1 MDKRFFLA
9 LILTAIV
16 VAITPILF
24 PTPAAKPG
32 AGGTGRDSAAATAPA
47 TPPAA
52 TPAPTPATTP
62 AAPPTRGATTGGPLT
77 SGARDTTAT
86 AAAGPAAAPATAQA
100 DTLAPAAS
108 AASAAPA
115 AAVETTMVDAGKSIY
130 RISSLGAAPVS
141 VQLREYVALAAE
153 GKKTDQWVELV
164 RPGERLL
171 SYRLVVPGDTLPL
184 DRTPFTLA
192 RGAGAPG
199 PGAQSL
205 TYEAVIANTRV
216 AITYAFVPD
225 SYTVR
230 VSGRVQG
237 TGSNGYLLVDLPSGI
252 HSAEADSL
260 DDQRNLA
267 YALKPERDNAKSIHF
282 DKLDPGEQRLE
293 PGPLTWVV
301 TKNKYFLV
309 GLLTPEG
316 DRPFAEL
323 KVTGGPRTSSIASRG
338 SATAVEPVRDG
349 TFAFEMYAGPQEWR
363 RLVAMGRDFE
373 NANPYGGFLQGIV
386 QPFATLVM
394 RALLWMHEKLAMSYG
409 WVLIVFGVVI
419 RLAIWPLNQRAMR
432 TSLKMQV
439 LQPELQAVNERY
451 RDDPQKLQ
459 QEIMKVYRDHGMSP
473 FSAVSG
479 CLPMLLPMP
488 VFITLF
494 FVFQNTI
501 EFRGVSF
508 LWMRDISQYD
518 PYYILPILMGLS
530 AWALSYIGMRG
541 MPPNPQAKLMSY
553 IFPGMM
559 LVFFYKAAAGLN
571 LYYTV
576 QNIAALPQQWL
587 IIRERMKTA
596 PKPAAPAPAAR
607 PAPKGKPSKAKA

>member
-1 MDKRFFLA
+1 
-9 LILTAIV
+9 
-16 VAITPILF
+16 
-24 PTPAAKPG
+24 
-32 AGGTGRDSAAATAPA
+32 
-47 TPPAA
+47 
-52 TPAPTPATTP
+52 
-62 AAPPTRGATTGGPLT
+62 
-77 SGARDTTAT
+77 
-86 AAAGPAAAPATAQA
+86 
-100 DTLAPAAS
+100 
-108 AASAAPA
+108 
-115 AAVETTMVDAGKSIY
+115 
-130 RISSLGAAPVS
+130 
-141 VQLREYVALAAE
+141 
-153 GKKTDQWVELV
+153 V

-184 DRTPFTLA
+184 DRTPFTLT
-192 RGAGAPG
+192 RGAAAPG
-199 PGAQSL
+199 SGASNL

-230 VSGRVQG
+230 VSGRVEG
-237 TGSNGYLLVDLPSGI
+237 AGSSGYVLIDLPSGI

-301 TKNKYFLV
+301 AKSKYFLV
-309 GLLTPEG
+309 GLLTPRG
-316 DRPFAEL
+316 DQPFAEL
-323 KVTGGPRTSSIASRG
+323 KVTGGPRTSKMASRG

-373 NANPYGGFLQGIV
+373 NSNPYGGFLQPIV

-394 RALLWMHEKLAMSYG
+394 RALLWMHEKLTMSYG
-409 WVLIVFGVVI
+409 WVLIVFGIAI

-508 LWMRDISQYD
+508 FWMRDISQHD
-518 PYYILPILMGLS
+518 PYFILPILMGLS
-530 AWALSYIGMRG
+530 AWALSFIGMRG
-541 MPPNPQAKLMSY
+541 TPPNPQAKLMSY

-559 LVFFYKAAAGLN
+559 LLFFYRAAAGLN

-576 QNIAALPQQWL
+576 QNLAALPQQWM
-587 IIRERMKTA
+587 ITRERVKTA
-596 PKPAAPAPAAR
+596 PKPAVPAPAPR